1 MQTLNP
7 SQKET
12 REVESKA
19 REEAKAWKDK
29 NEQEKEATRI
39 KELDKF
45 MKSDE
50 FKANLKEA
58 EPMRDKTRA
67 EKYLW
72 MLNNFKTGDKYDIKH
87 GKPEME
93 HAGNFNYGAMGS
105 AAGLSDWKLKAG
117 AGFQQVRDGTMD
129 AEFFYPW
136 SWSYGDDPVD
146 QLMIQFGIN
155 YYEL

>member
-1 MQTLNP
+1 MT
-7 SQKET
+7 
-12 REVESKA
+12 KA
-19 REEAKAWKDK
+19 
-29 NEQEKEATRI
+29 EQEKAKI

-45 MKSDE
+45 MKSDK

-58 EPMRDKTRA
+58 EQMRDKSRP

-117 AGFQQVRDGTMD
+117 AGFQQVRDGTSD
-129 AEFFYPW
+129 PEFFYPW